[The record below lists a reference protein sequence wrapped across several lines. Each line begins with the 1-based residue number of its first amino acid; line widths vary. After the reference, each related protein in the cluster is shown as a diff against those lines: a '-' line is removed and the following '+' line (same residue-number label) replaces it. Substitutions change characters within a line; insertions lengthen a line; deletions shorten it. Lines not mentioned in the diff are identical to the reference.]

1 MKITIDAQP
10 LLGRKAGVGYYIWGL
25 IHGLAAVDSLNQ
37 YQLSIFDFKRRA
49 SKIALPGANFKVKKS
64 FIPGRL
70 AGLIWKKKMWPT
82 YDFFFGDSDVYH
94 FPNFVIRPLK
104 KGKKVV
110 TIHDVSFL
118 RYPQFTE
125 PKNLEF
131 LKSKINDTLRV
142 ADQIIVDSFFTKKE
156 LLSFF
161 NIPDDRVHVIHLG
174 LDRGFKPCS
183 SIQKK
188 PVILFVG
195 TLEPRKNL
203 ETLFKSF
210 ESFLSRSSLDFN
222 LQIAGMKGWLYEGI
236 FKSLEGNR
244 YRDRIQ
250 FLDYVSDED
259 LPRLYQSA
267 SLFVYPSFYE
277 GFGLPPLEAMACGVP
292 VIASRKGS
300 LPEILGNAAKW
311 IDPGSADE
319 LSYALEEVLTN
330 KNLKESLIQN
340 GFDQIRKFNWEQ
352 AAQKTLEVYHKAMG

>member
-1 MKITIDAQP
+1 MKITVDVQP
-10 LLGRKAGVGYYIWGL
+10 LLGQKAGVGYYISGL
-25 IHGLAAVDSLNQ
+25 IHGLAKVDRQNQ

-49 SKIALPGANFKVKKS
+49 SRIPLPGPNFKIKKS

-70 AGLIWKKKMWPT
+70 VSLIWKKNSWPT

-104 KGKKVV
+104 KGRSVV

-125 PKNLEF
+125 PKNLRF
-131 LKSKINDTLRV
+131 LKSKIEETLRV
-142 ADQIIVDSFFTKKE
+142 ADQIIVDSFFTKEE

-161 NIPDDRVHVIHLG
+161 KVPEDRVHVIHLG
-174 LDRGFKPCS
+174 LNDEFKPSS

-188 PVILFVG
+188 SAILFVG

-210 ESFLSRSSLDFN
+210 KIFLDRTNSDVSL
-222 LQIAGMKGWLYEGI
+222 LIAGMKGWLYEGI
-236 FKSLEGNR
+236 FKSLEGHR
-244 YRDRIQ
+244 YRDKIQ

-259 LPRLYQSA
+259 LPKLYQSA
-267 SLFVYPSFYE
+267 SLFIYPSFYE

-292 VIASRKGS
+292 VIASKRGS
-300 LPEILGNAAKW
+300 LPEVLGNAPKW
-311 IDPGSADE
+311 INPYNPEE
-319 LSYALEEVLTN
+319 LSFAIEEVLTDTR
-330 KNLKESLIQN
+330 LRESLIRN
-340 GFDQIRKFNWEQ
+340 GFDQAKKFDWEK
-352 AAQKTLEVYHKAMG
+352 AAYETLQVYQKALK